1 MTLFDGTFA
10 RGGAALAVSDDAWFR
25 ALLDVEAALA
35 RAAAR
40 VGLVPATAA
49 DAVTAACAHPERLD
63 LATVVARAADAGN
76 PVPPLVRVLQ
86 DAVGERDAVAVHV
99 GATSQDVLDTAL
111 LLLARNAVAA
121 VDADLAAAAE
131 TAAGLARTHRD
142 DVVAGRTLMQ
152 QALPTTF
159 GLKAA
164 GWLAGLD
171 GARLRLA
178 EVVAALPVQYGGA
191 VGTLAA
197 SGGAGVAL
205 RAALAEELGLAGTA
219 VPWHTVRLPMADL
232 AGALGAAAGV
242 VATVAVD
249 VVLLAQTEV
258 AEVAEVGE
266 GPGSQQRGGSSAMPH
281 KRNPVAAISAR
292 ACARRAPGLV
302 ATLLSAMEQEHERAA
317 GAWHSEWPTL
327 TELLT
332 TVGSAA
338 SWLAESLRGLRPDPA
353 RMAATAA
360 AAAEGPLAGALA
372 EALSPALGKGAAHD
386 AAAAAVREARDSERP
401 LAEVVA
407 ARTDVDV
414 RAVLAAGAPDVGE
427 AGVQVDAALAEHASL
442 TTGSGASQR
451 GTSEERTEPRS
462 QADEDRLTKGSS

>member
-1 MTLFDGTFA
+1 VTGLFAGTFA
-10 RGGAALAVSDDAWFR
+10 RGGAAAAVSDDAWFR
-25 ALLDVEAALA
+25 ALLEVEAALA

-40 VGLVPATAA
+40 NGLVPTTAA
-49 DAVTAACAHPERLD
+49 DAVVAACADPSRLD

-76 PVPPLVRVLQ
+76 PVPPLVRALQ

-99 GATSQDVLDTAL
+99 GATSQDVLDSAL
-111 LLLARNAVAA
+111 VLLARRAVAEI
-121 VDADLAAAAE
+121 DADLTAAAGR
-131 TAAGLARTHRD
+131 AADLARTHRD
-142 DVVAGRTLMQ
+142 DVVMGRTLMQ

-164 GWLAGLD
+164 TWLAGLE

-178 EVVAALPVQYGGA
+178 EVVASLPVQYGGA

-197 SGGAGVAL
+197 SSGAGVAV
-205 RAALAEELGLAGTA
+205 RGALAEELGLVAPA
-219 VPWHTVRLPMADL
+219 VPWSTLRLPVADL

-249 VVLLAQTEV
+249 VVLMAQSEV

-266 GPGSQQRGGSSAMPH
+266 GRGGSSAMPH
-281 KRNPVAAISAR
+281 KRNPVAAVSAR

-302 ATLLSAMEQEHERAA
+302 ATLLGAMEQEHERAA
-317 GAWHSEWPTL
+317 GAWHSEWPAL

-338 SWLAESLRGLRPDPA
+338 SWLAESLRGLRPDAA
-353 RMAATAA
+353 RMAATVAA
-360 AAAEGPLAGALA
+360 AGEGSLAGALA
-372 EALSPALGKGAAHD
+372 EALAPSLGRGAAHD
-386 AAAAAVREARDSERP
+386 AAAAAAREARESGRP

-407 ARTDVDV
+407 ARDDVDAA
-414 RAVLAAGAPDVGE
+414 AVLAAAAPDVGE
-427 AGVQVDAALAEHASL
+427 AGAQVDAALAEH
-442 TTGSGASQR
+442 
-451 GTSEERTEPRS
+451 
-462 QADEDRLTKGSS
+462 DRLIEGDDA